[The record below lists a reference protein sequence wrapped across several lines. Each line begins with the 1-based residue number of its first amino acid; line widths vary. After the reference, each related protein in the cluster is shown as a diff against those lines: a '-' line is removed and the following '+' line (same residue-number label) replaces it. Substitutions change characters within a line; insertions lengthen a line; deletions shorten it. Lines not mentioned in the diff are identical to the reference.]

1 MSHPNRAMLIQ
12 VSRIVRIQ
20 RTMLLCMLL
29 PMAVLC
35 RAEGAPA
42 GDTGQTLIPTSANA
56 RQFLYQDGGQLY
68 RAICQGCHMADGKGA
83 QGAGAYPALAANP
96 RLAAGLYAV
105 NIVQNGK
112 NGMPPVGRFLDD
124 AQTAAVV
131 NYVRSHFGNDYRDV
145 LTAADVKQVAVRP
158 RPGF

>member
-1 MSHPNRAMLIQ
+1 MSGHHRKIIHACTRLSFAALLTMFAASAVFAADEEIPPFANP
-12 VSRIVRIQ
+12 Q
-20 RTMLLCMLL
+20 RFM
-29 PMAVLC
+29 
-35 RAEGAPA
+35 
-42 GDTGQTLIPTSANA
+42 
-56 RQFLYQDGGQLY
+56 YKDGEHLY

-105 NIVQNGK
+105 EVVQNGR
-112 NGMPPVGRFLDD
+112 NGMPPVGRYLDD
-124 AQTAAVV
+124 AQTAAVI

-145 LTAADVKQVAVRP
+145 LTAADVKLIVVRP